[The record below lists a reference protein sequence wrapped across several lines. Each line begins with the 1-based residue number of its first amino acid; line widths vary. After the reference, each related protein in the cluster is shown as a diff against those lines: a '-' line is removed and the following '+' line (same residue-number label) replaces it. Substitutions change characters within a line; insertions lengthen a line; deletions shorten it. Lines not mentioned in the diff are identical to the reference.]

1 LQTIIQEII
10 NITDFKVNGGRIWQL
25 DEESNSYILRYQF
38 GNTKKIP
45 EGFAQSIHNE
55 VANVQ
60 LNRLITERTI
70 HDEETNPFL
79 RDRGIKYFYLTG
91 VGEIIKLRNGK
102 YFEYAIGFNSDSLS
116 EDFNEALAVIG
127 SFSTNALRSHNDRVE
142 FQKFKE
148 DVQKASEMQR
158 NILPQHY
165 LEYHDYKIFGL
176 SIPDR
181 GVSGDYFDYIKN
193 TFDDEEHLS
202 IVISDAASK
211 GIPAAIE
218 ALFVSGAV
226 RMGMAFASRI
236 PHMLSIL
243 NNLINKT
250 FKAERFVS
258 LFHCELTTSSNRLV
272 LYSNAGHP
280 SPIHYRP
287 SQNKFQLLEP
297 TGGLLGLVEN
307 QKFGMENVRMFHGDI
322 LVLYTDGID
331 EAQDENGNLFGLDR
345 IKDIIREYSHENSKI
360 IGYKIIE
367 EVQKFSARA
376 IYTDDKT
383 LVVIK
388 RD

>member
-1 LQTIIQEII
+1 
-10 NITDFKVNGGRIWQL
+10 
-25 DEESNSYILRYQF
+25 
-38 GNTKKIP
+38 
-45 EGFAQSIHNE
+45 
-55 VANVQ
+55 
-60 LNRLITERTI
+60 
-70 HDEETNPFL
+70 
-79 RDRGIKYFYLTG
+79 
-91 VGEIIKLRNGK
+91 
-102 YFEYAIGFNSDSLS
+102 
-116 EDFNEALAVIG
+116 
-127 SFSTNALRSHNDRVE
+127 
-142 FQKFKE
+142 
-148 DVQKASEMQR
+148 
-158 NILPQHY
+158 
-165 LEYHDYKIFGL
+165 
-176 SIPDR
+176 
-181 GVSGDYFDYIKN
+181 
-193 TFDDEEHLS
+193 
-202 IVISDAASK
+202 
-211 GIPAAIE
+211 
-218 ALFVSGAV
+218 
-226 RMGMAFASRI
+226 MGMAFASRI